1 MPMPTRLL
9 VVMTLLTALALFG
22 PAPGAAEP
30 PTLAVV
36 QDRVYRA
43 DVYLAVDALVQNLSS
58 RGTEAV
64 EVSVEFYNFFD
75 ELISVEHTLVAPT
88 RLGPSQV
95 GALRVVTLAHE
106 ALRKVQYRFTWRQ
119 DGEQLQAVERRHIWA
134 MGAPTRKAG
143 PERGH

>member
-1 MPMPTRLL
+1 MMPSRLRS
-9 VVMTLLTALALFG
+9 VVTLLAVLALLR
-22 PAPGAAEP
+22 PAPGGAEP
-30 PTLAVV
+30 PTIAVV

-43 DVYLAVDALVQNLSS
+43 DVYLAIDALVQNVSA

-95 GALRVVTLAHE
+95 GALRVVTLHHE

-119 DGEQLQAVERRHIWA
+119 DGEQRQAVERRLIWA
-134 MGAPTRKAG
+134 MGAPTRLAG
-143 PERGH
+143 PSR